1 MPFTFYYLLFFF
13 SYFSSA
19 MSLPQRDFP
28 SYLRPSLSLSP
39 PHFMFFTYPYV
50 TLCHLCIYDTHPTRM
65 WALRERALH
74 SSLPHCCIPKARAVP
89 GADRFSEDCE
99 MHSKICSPFLLVQ
112 DQDIFQQPAQWILAK
127 WLNVEQWN
135 VSGGDFVPF
144 WAKALPQCL
153 YTLSTPSLSH
163 SVWPQPGRC
172 QQYPRE
178 MVWKELSPWIWMVTW
193 NSYPTDMDSSL
204 CNYYVKRRKHF
215 FWMFFECWRI
225 VIL

>member
-1 MPFTFYYLLFFF
+1 MPFTFYYLFFF
-13 SYFSSA
+13 SLISH
-19 MSLPQRDFP
+19 LQC
-28 SYLRPSLSLSP
+28 
-39 PHFMFFTYPYV
+39 HF
-50 TLCHLCIYDTHPTRM
+50 
-65 WALRERALH
+65 LREIFPLISDPVCLYPH
-74 SSLPHCCIPKARAVP
+74 PILCSSLIHMWHCAICVFMILILQECELCVSGHFILLSHTAVS
-89 GADRFSEDCE
+89 RKLEQC
-99 MHSKICSPFLLVQ
+99 LVQ
-112 DQDIFQQPAQWILAK
+112 IGLVKTARCTAKYVLPSSWCRTRTFQQPAQWILAK